1 MVSSSAPT
9 RFIELDLLRT
19 LAIAMMIVYHTAFDL
34 STYFRFSIDP
44 FHAGWWLLGRM
55 TVTLF
60 LLLVGASFV
69 ISWERRSQTCTF
81 FDCCLHAW
89 KRAGQL
95 LLIALGIS
103 ALTYVIDPETFVR
116 FGALHAIAISIALL
130 PLFRR
135 LREWNALLGS
145 AIIFFGHS
153 IAGLTVNT
161 PLLLPLGFKPP
172 AFTSVDYLP
181 LLPWFGVVLLGLAL
195 GDILYVRLRR
205 TASLPPR
212 ALSVLAVPGR
222 HALAIYLVHQPILL
236 AVFAALARLP

>member
-1 MVSSSAPT
+1 VSSSAPT

-19 LAIAMMIVYHTAFDL
+19 LAVVMMIVYHAAFDL
-34 STYFRFSIDP
+34 ATYFQFAIDP
-44 FHAGWWLLGRM
+44 LRGGWWLLGHA

-60 LLLVGASFV
+60 LLLVGISFV
-69 ISWERRSQTCTF
+69 ISWERRSQTSTF
-81 FDCCLHAW
+81 FACSFHSW

-116 FGALHAIAISIALL
+116 FGALHAIAVSIALL

-161 PLLLPLGFKPP
+161 SLLLPLGLKPP
-172 AFTSVDYLP
+172 AFASVDYLP

-195 GDILYVRLRR
+195 GDILYIRLRR
-205 TASLPPR
+205 TASLPLR

-222 HALAIYLVHQPILL
+222 HALAIYLIHQPLL
-236 AVFAALARLP
+236 LLTINLWRAW

>member
-1 MVSSSAPT
+1 VSNPPVT

-19 LAIAMMIVYHTAFDL
+19 LAVVMMIVYHAAFDL

-44 FHAGWWLLGRM
+44 FRGGWWLLGRA

-60 LLLVGASFV
+60 LLLAGISFV

-103 ALTYVIDPETFVR
+103 AITYVIDPETFVR
-116 FGALHAIAISIALL
+116 FGALHAIAVSIALL

-135 LREWNALLGS
+135 LREWNVLLGS

-161 PLLLPLGFKPP
+161 SLLLPLGLKPP
-172 AFTSVDYLP
+172 AFASVDYLP

-195 GDILYVRLRR
+195 GDILYIRLRR

-212 ALSVLAVPGR
+212 ALSVLAMPGR
-222 HALAIYLVHQPILL
+222 HALVIYLIHQPILL
-236 AVFAALARLP
+236 TLFAALARLA